1 MNHKYLLVILAVI
14 FISFSSFSQGQDTNV
29 EEKNLR
35 EEALDVFMDS
45 FYINMD
51 YIRREIPYV
60 NYVRDRKEADLHI
73 MITRRN
79 TGSGGREY
87 TIAYIGQGDYEGMN
101 ETLVYNSG
109 PDETNDETRI
119 GRSKILQLGL
129 MKYVVR
135 TPIIKDI
142 EIDYKKKMQQDE
154 EIVEDRW
161 KSWVFKVDVSGNL
174 RYEESYNRQEFRSS
188 FSANKITPD
197 WRIELDGRGEYEVSN
212 YDFGDGEIYKSD
224 KNSYSLK
231 SLFVKSLSD
240 HWSIGGRVEAE
251 HSTYS
256 NKEMDLSF
264 YPAIEYNLF
273 PYYESTRR
281 QLRFLFATG
290 YNDVTYIDTTIY
302 GKIREGLFGQQLTVA
317 YEVRQPWGSITTSL
331 KGNVYLHDLTK
342 NNLRFNTFIVY
353 RIYKGLSLTMWGDAS
368 LVRDQLNLSNDGA
381 TEEEILLRRKEIAS
395 NFKFNVNIGL
405 SYTFGS
411 VYNNVVNPRFGQSTG
426 GGGGMFGSWRRR

>member
-1 MNHKYLLVILAVI
+1 MKPYIFFVLVVLLFIPFSTSSQAQLA
-14 FISFSSFSQGQDTNV
+14 

-35 EEALDVFMDS
+35 EEAVDVFMDS
-45 FYINMD
+45 FWIDMD
-51 YIRREIPYV
+51 FIRREIPYV
-60 NYVRDRKEADLHI
+60 NYVRDRKEADVHI

-79 TGSGGREY
+79 TGSGGKEY
-87 TIAYIGQGDYEGMN
+87 TIAYIGQRDYEGMD

-109 PDETNDETRI
+109 PDETKDETRY
-119 GRSKILQLGL
+119 GRSKILQMGL
-129 MKYVVR
+129 MRYVDR
-135 TPIIKDI
+135 TPIIQDL
-142 EIDYKKKMQQDE
+142 EIDYRKKDQQDE
-154 EIVEDRW
+154 EIVEDKW
-161 KSWVFKVDVSGNL
+161 KSWIFKVDVSGNL
-174 RYEESYNRQEFRSS
+174 RYEESYNRQEYRSS

-197 WRIELDGRGEYEVSN
+197 WRIELNGRGEREVSN
-212 YDFGDGEIYKSD
+212 YDFGDGYIYKSE
-224 KNSYSLK
+224 KNTYSFK
-231 SLFVKSLSD
+231 SLLVKSLSD
-240 HWSIGGRVEAE
+240 HWSFGGRVEAE

-273 PYYESTRR
+273 PYFESTRR

-290 YNDVTYIDTTIY
+290 YNNITYIDTTIY
-302 GKIREGLFGQQLTVA
+302 GKIKEGLFGQQLTIA

-331 KGNVYLHDLTK
+331 RGNVYLHDLTK
-342 NNLRFNTFIVY
+342 NNLRFNTFLVY

-368 LVRDQLNLSNDGA
+368 LVRDQLNLSNEGA

-395 NFKFNVNIGL
+395 NFKFSVNIGL

-426 GGGGMFGSWRRR
+426 GGGMYGGGMRRGR

>member
-1 MNHKYLLVILAVI
+1 MKRGII
-14 FISFSSFSQGQDTNV
+14 FSLFIVLIASISSFAQESDTNS
-29 EEKNLR
+29 KNLR

-60 NYVRDRKEADLHI
+60 NYVRDRKEADVHI

-79 TGSGGREY
+79 TGSGGNEY

-101 ETLVYNSG
+101 EKLIYNSG
-109 PDETNDETRI
+109 PDESTDETRV
-119 GRSKILQLGL
+119 GRSKILQMGL

-135 TPIIKDI
+135 TPIIRDI
-142 EIDYKKKMQQDE
+142 DIDYKKKDQQDE
-154 EIVEDRW
+154 EIVEDKW
-161 KSWVFKVDVSGNL
+161 KSWVFKANVSGNL
-174 RYEESYNRQEFRSS
+174 RYEETYNRQEYKSS

-197 WRIELDGRGEYEVSN
+197 WRIELDGRGEYEASN
-212 YDFGDGEIYKSD
+212 YDFGDGDIYKSA
-224 KNSYSLK
+224 KTTYSFK
-231 SLFVKSLSD
+231 SLMVKSLND
-240 HWSIGGRVEAE
+240 HWSFGGRIEME

-256 NKEMDLSF
+256 NMEMDLSF

-273 PYYESTRR
+273 PYFESTRR

-290 YNDVTYIDTTIY
+290 YNNVTYIDTTIY
-302 GKIREGLFGQQLTVA
+302 GKIKEDLFGQQLTVA

-342 NNLRFNTFIVY
+342 NNLRFNTFVVY
-353 RIYKGLSLTMWGDAS
+353 RIYKGLSLTIWGDAS
-368 LVRDQLNLSNDGA
+368 LVRDQLNLPNEGA

-395 NFKFNVNIGL
+395 NFKFNINIGL

-426 GGGGMFGSWRRR
+426 GGGMFGSYRRR